1 MKKMKA
7 IVKKSPGAGL
17 ELQSA
22 EVPVC
27 GTNDVLI
34 KVQKTAVCG
43 TDLHIYNWDEWA
55 QRAIRTPLIIGHE
68 FVGKIVDMGPG
79 AKGYSTGDR
88 VTGEGHVTCGTCR
101 NCRAGKRHLCH
112 RTVAIGIH
120 RDGAFAEYLVLPEF
134 NVWPVHPNIPSEIAT
149 AFDPLGN
156 AAHCALSYDMVG
168 EDVLITGAG
177 PVGLMAVSICRFVG
191 ARHIVITDINDYR
204 LNLAR
209 LMGASRAINVSKN
222 TLEQGI
228 GDLQMSNG
236 FDIGLEMSG
245 NPQAFNDMIRNMYH
259 GGRIALLGFLPQSTQ
274 INWDDVIHK
283 GLVIKGIFGRE
294 LFETWYKMAQMLRSG
309 LDISNVLTHRY
320 HVDDFQMA
328 FEVMQSGN
336 CGKVILG
343 WE

>member
-7 IVKKSPGAGL
+7 IVKVSPGKGL
-17 ELQSA
+17 ELQSVD
-22 EVPVC
+22 VPSC

-34 KVQKTAVCG
+34 KIHRTAVCG
-43 TDLHIYNWDEWA
+43 TDLHIFNWDEWA
-55 QRAIRTPLIIGHE
+55 QRTIRTPLIIGHE
-68 FVGKIVDMGPG
+68 FVGEIVEMGLG
-79 AKGYSTGDR
+79 VKGYSVGDR
-88 VTGEGHVTCGTCR
+88 VMGEGHLTCGICR

-112 RTVAIGIH
+112 QTVAIGIH
-120 RDGAFAEYLVLPEF
+120 KDGAFAEYLVLPEF
-134 NVWPVHPNIPSEIAT
+134 NVFPVHPNIPSEIAT
-149 AFDPLGN
+149 VFDPLGN
-156 AAHCALSYDMVG
+156 AAHCVLTYDMVA

-209 LMGASRAINVSKN
+209 TMGASRAINVSKT

-228 GDLQMSNG
+228 EDLQMSNG

-245 NPQAFNDMIRNMYH
+245 NPQAFNDMINNMYH
-259 GGRIALLGFLPQSTQ
+259 GGRIALLGFLPKSTQ
-274 INWDDVIHK
+274 IKWDEVIYK

-294 LFETWYKMAQMLRSG
+294 LFETWYKMAQMLSSG

-320 HVDDFQMA
+320 DVDDFQMA
-328 FEVMQSGN
+328 FEIMQSGN

-343 WE
+343 WD